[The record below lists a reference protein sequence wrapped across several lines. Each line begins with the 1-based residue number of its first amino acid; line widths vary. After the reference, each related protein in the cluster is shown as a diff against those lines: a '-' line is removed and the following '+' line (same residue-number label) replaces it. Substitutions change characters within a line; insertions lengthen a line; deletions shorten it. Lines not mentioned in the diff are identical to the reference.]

1 MYFNCYFECV
11 INMRFWTTQNSF
23 FGKKKEVIQAIY
35 GFETK
40 EIIETSDVLNASKQ
54 TFFKITDS
62 HIFDY

>member
-40 EIIETSDVLNASKQ
+40 EIIETSDVLNVLKQ
-54 TFFKITDS
+54 AFF
-62 HIFDY
+62 